1 MQTNDRV
8 ERFKS
13 EAADLNLKA
22 GNPSSDGKLQILG
35 ILLMV
40 AGILVAF
47 LAYSASNGL
56 SDSRDIMSQIILALG
71 GVTLAVTGA
80 ALYLRYA
87 LGKFLRLFLLRQLY
101 EGQAHIDQVV
111 EAVKTR

>member
-22 GNPSSDGKLQILG
+22 GNPSTDGKLQTLG
-35 ILLMV
+35 VLLMV
-40 AGILVAF
+40 AGIVVAF
-47 LAYSASNGL
+47 IAWQGSLGS
-56 SDSRDIMSQIILALG
+56 SDSRDILSYINFALM
-71 GVTLAVTGA
+71 GVALTMTGA
-80 ALYLRYA
+80 ALFLRYA

-101 EGQAHIDQVV
+101 EGQSHIDQVV
-111 EAVKTR
+111 EAVRTK

>member
-22 GNPSSDGKLQILG
+22 GSPSKDGQLQILG
-35 ILLMV
+35 VVLMV
-40 AGILVAF
+40 AGVVIGF
-47 LAYSASNGL
+47 LAWQGSLGA
-56 SDSRDIMSQIILALG
+56 SDSRDILSYISLALT
-71 GVTLAVTGA
+71 GVALTVAGA
-80 ALYLRYA
+80 ALFLRYA

-111 EAVKTR
+111 EAVKTK